1 MADDLEQPARARL
14 ITPEG
19 RERTL
24 PVTLRYAFADPLAVQ
39 ITFPS
44 EASLDGAE
52 VTWIFAR
59 KLLEEGLRAPAGGG
73 DVRIWPC
80 GRARTVLEFHAP
92 QGVALVQ
99 FDRAVL
105 RRFLGRTYAVV
116 GAGREAAGLGLDRDL
131 DRLLGGAGCDSPPR
145 DHS

>member
-1 MADDLEQPARARL
+1 MAVTLEQPARARL

-19 RERTL
+19 RERAL
-24 PVTLRYAFADPLAVQ
+24 PVTLRYASADPLAVQ

-59 KLLEEGLRAPAGGG
+59 QLLEEGLRNPVGSG
-73 DVRIWPC
+73 DVHIWPC

-92 QGVALVQ
+92 QGLALVQ
-99 FDRAVL
+99 FDRSVL
-105 RRFLGRTYAVV
+105 RRFLLRAYAVV
-116 GAGREAAGLGLDRDL
+116 GVGREEVGLDLDQDL
-131 DRLLGGAGCDSPPR
+131 ARLLGGV
-145 DHS
+145 

>member
-1 MADDLEQPARARL
+1 MAVTLEQPARARL

-19 RERTL
+19 CERGL
-24 PVTLRYAFADPLAVQ
+24 SVTLRYASADPLAAQ
-39 ITFPS
+39 IAFPS

-59 KLLEEGLRAPAGGG
+59 QLLEEGLRAPAGSG
-73 DVRIWPC
+73 DVHIWPC

-92 QGVALVQ
+92 QGLALVQ

-105 RRFLGRTYAVV
+105 QRFLLRSYAVV
-116 GAGREAAGLGLDRDL
+116 GAGSEATGLDL
-131 DRLLGGAGCDSPPR
+131 DRNLARLLGGV
-145 DHS
+145 

>member
-1 MADDLEQPARARL
+1 MAVTLEQPARARL

-24 PVTLRYAFADPLAVQ
+24 PVTLRYAADDPLAVQ
-39 ITFPS
+39 ICFPP

-59 KLLEEGLRAPAGGG
+59 QLLEEGLDAPAGGG
-73 DVRIWPC
+73 DVHIWPC

-92 QGVALVQ
+92 KGLALVQ

-105 RRFLGRTYAVV
+105 RRFLVRTYAVV
-116 GAGREAAGLGLDRDL
+116 RAGRESAGLDL
-131 DRLLGGAGCDSPPR
+131 DQDLARLLGGV
-145 DHS
+145 

>member
-1 MADDLEQPARARL
+1 MADKLEQPARARL

-19 RERTL
+19 RERAL
-24 PVTLRYAFADPLAVQ
+24 PVTLRYASADPLAVQ

-59 KLLEEGLRAPAGGG
+59 RLLEEGLRAPAGGG
-73 DVRIWPC
+73 DVQIWPC
-80 GRARTVLEFHAP
+80 GRARAVIEFHAP

-105 RRFLGRTYAVV
+105 RRFLARTYAVV
-116 GAGREAAGLGLDRDL
+116 EAGREGEGLGLDRDL
-131 DRLLGGAGCDSPPR
+131 ARLLGGAGCDGPPSER
-145 DHS
+145 Y